1 MALQYLGLD
10 VRGSESTPQASENTN
25 APRTS
30 KGKFLLLAVANVIA
44 LIFVGRS
51 VLNWKGAQIAEA
63 VGWKNAS
70 VSTILPGKGVISGI
84 LHNGENPAIII
95 DGRVL
100 HEGDTFGDYR
110 IVKIHPDRVDIE
122 SHGKNITKTV
132 GQ

>member
-10 VRGSESTPQASENTN
+10 ARGSGRAPDASERANP
-25 APRTS
+25 PRTS
-30 KGKFLLLAVANVIA
+30 KGKFLLLAVANIVA
-44 LIFVGRS
+44 LVLAGRS
-51 VLNWKGAQIAEA
+51 ILDWKGAAIAEA
-63 VGWKNAS
+63 VGWKSES
-70 VSTILPGKGVISGI
+70 VSKILPGKGVISGI

-100 HEGDTFGDYR
+100 HEGDTFGDYK

-122 SHGKNITKTV
+122 THGQNITKSV

>member
-10 VRGSESTPQASENTN
+10 ARGSASTSQASESTN
-25 APRTS
+25 APRMS
-30 KGKFLLLAVANVIA
+30 KGKFLLLALANIIVLVFA
-44 LIFVGRS
+44 GRS
-51 VLNWKGAQIAEA
+51 LLDWKGAAIAEA
-63 VGWKNAS
+63 VGLKSES
-70 VSTILPGKGVISGI
+70 VAKILPGKGVISGI

-100 HEGDTFGDYR
+100 HEGDTFGDYK

-122 SHGKNITKTV
+122 THGKNITKTV

>member
-10 VRGSESTPQASENTN
+10 ARSSGSTPEDSESAST
-25 APRTS
+25 PRTN
-30 KGKFLLLAVANVIA
+30 KGKFFLLAVANIIT

-51 VLNWKGAQIAEA
+51 VLHWKGAEIAQA
-63 VGWKNAS
+63 VGWKNTS

-84 LHNGENPAIII
+84 LHNGDNPAIII

-100 HEGDTFGDYR
+100 HEGDTFGDYK

-122 SHGKNITKTV
+122 THGKNITKTI